1 MKAADTNL
9 IIRLLVKD
17 VEDHSAL
24 VRNLV
29 KDGEQLYINSVVLS
43 EICWVLSNVYGYSK
57 QSFISSLDVLL
68 ETEGIIFFDNNTVR
82 KALVDYVN
90 SNCGFV
96 DCLINQINKDLNL
109 TTLTFDKKAAK
120 LHGMELLV

>member
-17 VEDHSAL
+17 VEEHSVL

-109 TTLTFDKKAAK
+109 TTITFDKKAAK
-120 LHGMELLV
+120 LHGMELLG

>member
-43 EICWVLSNVYGYSK
+43 EICWVLTNVYGYSK

-120 LHGMELLV
+120 LHGMELLG

>member
-17 VEDHSAL
+17 VEDHSVL

-29 KDGEQLYINSVVLS
+29 KEGERLYINAVVLS
-43 EICWVLSNVYGYSK
+43 EMCWVLTTVYGYSK
-57 QSFISSLDVLL
+57 QSFVSSLDVLL
-68 ETEGIIFFDNNTVR
+68 ETEGIIFFDNNTIR
-82 KALVDYVN
+82 KALIDYVN

-96 DCLINQINKDLNL
+96 DCLINQINKSMKLN
-109 TTLTFDKKAAK
+109 TLTFDKKAAA
-120 LHGMELLV
+120 LEGMELLG